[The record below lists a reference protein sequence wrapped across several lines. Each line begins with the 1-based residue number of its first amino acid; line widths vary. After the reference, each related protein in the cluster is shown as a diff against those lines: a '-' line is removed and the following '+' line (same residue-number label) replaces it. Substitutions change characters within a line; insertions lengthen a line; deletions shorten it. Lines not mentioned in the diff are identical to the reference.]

1 MPIAPASAPASGT
14 VMHPAGGMQ
23 NGPVTTLHMEPL
35 ATGAVHVPSPVVML
49 TFWQAPLPEQFVRS
63 PVALS

>member
-1 MPIAPASAPASGT
+1 
-14 VMHPAGGMQ
+14 MHPAGGMQ